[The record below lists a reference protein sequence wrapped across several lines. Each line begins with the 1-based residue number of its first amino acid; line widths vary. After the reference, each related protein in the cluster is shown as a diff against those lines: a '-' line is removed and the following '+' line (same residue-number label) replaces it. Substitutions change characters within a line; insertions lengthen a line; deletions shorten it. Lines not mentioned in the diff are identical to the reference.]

1 MASLF
6 GLLLGQARDAQS
18 MECVK
23 TPAGDATVV
32 VCRVDLRTDRLRLFH
47 ADAQGRRYQYIETLV
62 ARGIVGGYAD
72 GTFRPGNPVTRG
84 QLTKFIYNANP

>member
-1 MASLF
+1 MLRFHENAHRDASLF

-18 MECVK
+18 VECAK

-47 ADAQGRRYQYIETLV
+47 ADAQAAATRTSRRC
-62 ARGIVGGYAD
+62 ASR
-72 GTFRPGNPVTRG
+72 
-84 QLTKFIYNANP
+84 